1 MFSEE
6 SRESESEGYG
16 VEERWDLATYSW
28 PSDPEVHLAV
38 IF

>member
-1 MFSEE
+1 MFLEE

-16 VEERWDLATYSW
+16 VEERWDLVIYFW
-28 PSDPEVHLAV
+28 FFDFEVYLVV